1 MTSLRRGPDLNGG
14 HVPTAAPDQDAPPLP
29 KAWLRKVRAADV
41 RLQRRMRILTA
52 GAITVFVVWGGWVLL
67 FS

>member
-1 MTSLRRGPDLNGG
+1 MTSLRSAPDLTI
-14 HVPTAAPDQDAPPLP
+14 VPVPPVSPDQDAPPLP
-29 KAWLRKVRAADV
+29 RAWLRKVRAADV
-41 RLQRRMRILTA
+41 RLQRRMRIVTA